1 MCKKVQL
8 VYFKERG
15 TEFINICIENQIE
28 TYQIL
33 KVIDF
38 TSERKCM
45 SVLVKNQDGKIINYI
60 KGADE
65 SIAGKLL

>member
-1 MCKKVQL
+1 
-8 VYFKERG
+8 
-15 TEFINICIENQIE
+15 
-28 TYQIL
+28 
-33 KVIDF
+33 VIDF

-45 SVLVKNQDGKIINYI
+45 SVLVKNLDGKIINYI